1 MKKFF
6 LIFTFCFAAGCARV
20 PKELPVVDSAAENV
34 SVDGSR
40 TAVKA
45 GRKDPLLKADYV
57 LRILGEPTVKRRE
70 TPSEVWVYA
79 QSGCVLFIYMN
90 EQDDGSA
97 LVRHMEIGTPTF
109 RATRKDSLSCLK
121 TAAKLR

>member
-1 MKKFF
+1 MKKAF
-6 LIFTFCFAAGCARV
+6 LIFAFCLSAACARV
-20 PKELPVVDSAAENV
+20 PKELPVVAGEEPETV
-34 SVDGSR
+34 R
-40 TAVKA
+40 TEVKT

-57 LRILGEPTVKRRE
+57 LRVLGEPTVKRRE

-90 EQDDGSA
+90 EQDDGSS

-109 RATRKDSLSCLK
+109 KATQKDSLSCLR

>member
-1 MKKFF
+1 MKKAF
-6 LIFTFCFAAGCARV
+6 LIFALCLLSGCARV
-20 PKELPVVDSAAENV
+20 PKELPVVAAAEEEV
-34 SVDGSR
+34 SASGLQTDTG
-40 TAVKA
+40 A

-57 LRILGEPTVKRRE
+57 LRVLGEPTVKRRE

-90 EQDDGSA
+90 EQDDGPS

-109 RATRKDSLSCLK
+109 RATQKDSLSCLK